1 MGVDVGVGVFELVR
15 QVHASDFF
23 LKSVVRVA
31 LGVGV
36 CDMVRQVRASDYF
49 LKTTEE
55 GAWV

>member
-1 MGVDVGVGVFELVR
+1 MCVGVDVGVGVFELVR

-36 CDMVRQVRASDYF
+36 CDMVRQVRASD
-49 LKTTEE
+49 
-55 GAWV
+55 